1 MIEMKNALMGTL
13 LLACLSWMPLAV
25 AADVDEAEAF
35 LGKWNVEMDMQGRI
49 IESKLVILR
58 NDEGELAGT
67 WESRRGKND
76 LENVKVADGVL
87 SFMRK
92 FERQGMEMEIDS
104 TSKIVDGKL
113 VGTMSTQMGDLPF
126 TGKRPEVEEAA
137 QTDGAQA
144 RPRTAADML
153 KSMDTNGDGKVQ
165 ESEAPERLQ
174 QFFGMLDSN
183 ADGELD
189 EAEIEVMMEYRRQ
202 QGN

>member
-35 LGKWNVEMDMQGRI
+35 LGKWKVEMDMRGRI

-58 NDEGELAGT
+58 NEEGELAGT

-126 TGKRPEVEEAA
+126 TGKRPEVEEAV
-137 QTDGAQA
+137 QTQA
-144 RPRTAADML
+144 PQTAADML
-153 KSMDTNGDGKVQ
+153 KRMDTNGDGKIQ

-202 QGN
+202 QQGN